1 MSKHPF
7 RCNMQGDDDS
17 EISDA
22 ASLDTIDATA
32 IAEAAK
38 VAIEQASAAVE
49 NQNNAADETQVTDN
63 ITQNIH
69 DSVISESPVV
79 APEPTPSTPE
89 PTLSAPES
97 TPSTPEPTPSTLE
110 HTLSNLEPTLSAP
123 ESVMMGTAAQPA
135 GQPVVQ
141 PMVGAQTVILGNV
154 QQQMGVNPYGQV
166 LMVGPPSSA
175 AKVMGIFIIIWGV
188 FGAFD
193 GIFSVLSE
201 SHFGTFYLF
210 LMVVST
216 LTGAGI
222 IFAGVQVLNFQKKG
236 IHLAWVL
243 IGIGMVVSIISMSM
257 LPDLTIQMVEDG
269 DMTQE
274 EADILAG
281 AGGLVAG
288 IGIGISVICSAI
300 CGVLVAI
307 PLMVANNGLDNSSLF
322 GKKEEKQYSG
332 Y

>member
-97 TPSTPEPTPSTLE
+97 TPSTPEPTPSTL
-110 HTLSNLEPTLSAP
+110 

>member
-1 MSKHPF
+1 
-7 RCNMQGDDDS
+7 
-17 EISDA
+17 
-22 ASLDTIDATA
+22 
-32 IAEAAK
+32 
-38 VAIEQASAAVE
+38 
-49 NQNNAADETQVTDN
+49 
-63 ITQNIH
+63 
-69 DSVISESPVV
+69 
-79 APEPTPSTPE
+79 
-89 PTLSAPES
+89 
-97 TPSTPEPTPSTLE
+97 
-110 HTLSNLEPTLSAP
+110 
-123 ESVMMGTAAQPA
+123 
-135 GQPVVQ
+135 
-141 PMVGAQTVILGNV
+141 MVGAQTVILGNV

-188 FGAFD
+188 IGAFD
-193 GIFSVLSE
+193 GIFSVLSQ

-243 IGIGMVVSIISMSM
+243 IGIGMVVNIISMSM

>member
-89 PTLSAPES
+89 PT
-97 TPSTPEPTPSTLE
+97 PSTL
-110 HTLSNLEPTLSAP
+110 

-243 IGIGMVVSIISMSM
+243 IGIGMVVNIISMSM
-257 LPDLTIQMVEDG
+257 LPDITIQMVEDG

>member
-1 MSKHPF
+1 
-7 RCNMQGDDDS
+7 MQDDDG
-17 EISDA
+17 SDA
-22 ASLDTIDATA
+22 APLDTFDATA

-38 VAIEQASAAVE
+38 VAIEQASATAE
-49 NQNNAADETQVTDN
+49 PQTSAADEAQVADN

-79 APEPTPSTPE
+79 ASE
-89 PTLSAPES
+89 PTLS
-97 TPSTPEPTPSTLE
+97 T
-110 HTLSNLEPTLSAP
+110 P
-123 ESVMMGTAAQPA
+123 ESVVMGGTLSTAQPA
-135 GQPVVQ
+135 GQPVAQPVAQ

-188 FGAFD
+188 IGAFD
-193 GIFSVLSE
+193 GIFSVLSQ

-216 LTGAGI
+216 LTGVGI

-243 IGIGMVVSIISMSM
+243 IGIGMVVNIISMSM

-288 IGIGISVICSAI
+288 IGIGISVMCSAI

-322 GKKEEKQYSG
+322 GKKEEKQYTG

>member
-1 MSKHPF
+1 
-7 RCNMQGDDDS
+7 MQGDEGS
-17 EISDA
+17 ETSDA
-22 ASLDTIDATA
+22 APLDTIDATA

-49 NQNNAADETQVTDN
+49 NQTNAADETQVTDN

-79 APEPTPSTPE
+79 APEPTPST
-89 PTLSAPES
+89 
-97 TPSTPEPTPSTLE
+97 LE
-110 HTLSNLEPTLSAP
+110 HTLSNLELTLSAP

-188 FGAFD
+188 LGAFD
-193 GIFSVLSE
+193 GIFSVLSQ

-243 IGIGMVVSIISMSM
+243 IGIGMVVNIISMSM
-257 LPDLTIQMVEDG
+257 LPDITIQMVEDG

-288 IGIGISVICSAI
+288 IGIGISVMCSAI

-332 Y
+332 F

>member
-1 MSKHPF
+1 
-7 RCNMQGDDDS
+7 MQGDDDS

-97 TPSTPEPTPSTLE
+97 TPSTPEPTPSTL
-110 HTLSNLEPTLSAP
+110 